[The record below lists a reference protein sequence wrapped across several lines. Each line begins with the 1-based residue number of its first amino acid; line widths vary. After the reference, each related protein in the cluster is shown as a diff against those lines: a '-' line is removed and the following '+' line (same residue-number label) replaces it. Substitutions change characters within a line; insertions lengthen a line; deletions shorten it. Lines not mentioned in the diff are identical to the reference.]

1 MDKTKYICGICEK
14 GFTRNASLRRHK
26 QNVHYNNSLNCLT
39 CSKKFKR
46 QEDLGKHAK
55 VCLKEKLEADEPK
68 MLPFTQLNEPNR
80 QMDELD
86 VVRGDL
92 ALSDSEHEPDS
103 DLNIMAHHLNTLLQN
118 TKNVETN
125 TDSSR
130 VHTCDKRT
138 NTKPLIVLSPDELI
152 EFKDGLTIVSFNIS
166 LKILLETLN
175 STIVMSKPNLESP
188 PEPTTQ
194 IGLLKVQPTSSKAN
208 QTKLAPTERKNQ
220 EWARDG
226 LSDSDSENQ
235 EFIRMCSRK
244 PTSPTMF
251 VPQSK
256 RDALKAKLLDMPCC
270 SKSINNE

>member
-26 QNVHYNNSLNCLT
+26 QNVHYNNSFNCLT

-46 QEDLGKHAK
+46 QEDSGKHAK
-55 VCLKEKLEADEPK
+55 VCLKEKLEAGEPK
-68 MLPFTQLNEPNR
+68 MLPFTQLNQPNR

-92 ALSDSEHEPDS
+92 ALSDSKHEPDS
-103 DLNIMAHHLNTLLQN
+103 VLNIMVHHLNTVLLNQN
-118 TKNVETN
+118 TRNVETN

-130 VHTCDKRT
+130 VYTCDKS
-138 NTKPLIVLSPDELI
+138 TKTEPLIVLSPDKLI
-152 EFKDGLTIVSFNIS
+152 EFKDGLTIASFNHS
-166 LKILLETLN
+166 LKIFVETLN

-194 IGLLKVQPTSSKAN
+194 IGSLKVQPTSSKAN

-220 EWARDG
+220 EWAWDD
-226 LSDSDSENQ
+226 LSDSENQ
-235 EFIRMCSRK
+235 ELIRMCSRK
-244 PTSPTMF
+244 PTRPTMF

-256 RDALKAKLLDMPCC
+256 RGALKAKLLDMPCC